1 MRERER
7 EREREKERKS
17 NNLFHVEKYVQIVI
31 DENKKS

>member
-7 EREREKERKS
+7 ERERERKS
-17 NNLFHVEKYVQIVI
+17 NNLFHVEKYVQIVT